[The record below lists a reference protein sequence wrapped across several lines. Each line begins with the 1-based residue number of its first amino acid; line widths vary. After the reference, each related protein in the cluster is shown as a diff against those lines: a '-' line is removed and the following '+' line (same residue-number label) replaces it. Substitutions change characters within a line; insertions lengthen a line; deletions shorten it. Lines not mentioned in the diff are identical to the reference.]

1 MESDLEMGYDQSMEQ
16 SLRKRVTMIPGL
28 CGGRP
33 TIRGMRIRV
42 VDILDYMAGG
52 ETRDSLLAEFKE
64 LEDDDITA
72 ALYFASEVL
81 SQPTNVIEAA
91 E

>member
-1 MESDLEMGYDQSMEQ
+1 MDQ
-16 SLRKRVTMIPGL
+16 SLRNRITMIPGL

-42 VDILDYMAGG
+42 VDILDYLAGG
-52 ETRDSLLAEFKE
+52 ETRRSLLAEFKE
-64 LEDDDITA
+64 LEDDDISA

-81 SQPTNVIEAA
+81 SQPTKLIEAA

>member
-1 MESDLEMGYDQSMEQ
+1 MESDLEMGYDHTMEQ
-16 SLRKRVTMIPGL
+16 SLRKRVTMITGL

-42 VDILDYMAGG
+42 VDILDYLAGG
-52 ETRDSLLAEFKE
+52 ESRRSLLAEFKE
-64 LEDDDITA
+64 LEDEDITA
-72 ALYFASEVL
+72 ALYFASEAL
-81 SQPTNVIEAA
+81 SQPTKVIEAA

>member
-1 MESDLEMGYDQSMEQ
+1 MESDLEMGYDHTMEQ

-72 ALYFASEVL
+72 ALYFASEAL
-81 SQPTNVIEAA
+81 SQPTKVIEAA

>member
-1 MESDLEMGYDQSMEQ
+1 MVYDQTTEQ
-16 SLRKRVTMIPGL
+16 SLRKRVTMILGL

-42 VDILDYMAGG
+42 VDILDYLAGG
-52 ETRDSLLAEFKE
+52 ETRRILLDEFTE
-64 LEDDDITA
+64 LEDDDISA

-81 SQPTNVIEAA
+81 SQPTKFTEAA